1 MFVLKK
7 SHNHLS
13 KSTIV
18 HYLLRIWRGVIL
30 EKICGLF
37 IRKDETVRNKCVSI
51 QRGSTAFHSATVKIE
66 IHNKKYTQKY
76 TTKGNTADFVAINHV
91 FITMCLL
98 LNKS

>member
-51 QRGSTAFHSATVKIE
+51 QRGSTAYIALCYGKNRNTQQEIHTE
-66 IHNKKYTQKY
+66 IHNKSKYCGFR
-76 TTKGNTADFVAINHV
+76 GN
-91 FITMCLL
+91 
-98 LNKS
+98 